1 MEKQRSQKTSQT
13 EEFIRSS
20 CLSWQLVTA
29 AAAAGVVLAHSG
41 LTEASARQQI
51 NSMGSSQITRVQIP
65 TLPLTT

>member
-29 AAAAGVVLAHSG
+29 AAAGVALAHSG
-41 LTEASARQQI
+41 LTEASARQQV
-51 NSMGSSQITRVQIP
+51 NSMGSSQITGVQIP
-65 TLPLTT
+65 ALPLTT

>member
-29 AAAAGVVLAHSG
+29 AAAAGAALTHSG
-41 LTEASARQQI
+41 LTEASGKAA
-51 NSMGSSQITRVQIP
+51 G
-65 TLPLTT
+65 